1 MNKLGNFRIQT
12 RVFCMICF
20 VAPLAG
26 PHTTTKSTDLAGF
39 PIPKD
44 TVILT
49 NYYSVHLDEK
59 QWKDPLRFDPER
71 FLTSEGT
78 LATKTPAQF
87 MPFGIGELL
96 LHFMHINL
104 CTPRDTM
111 FMHVHSYN
119 CIQGS

>member
-1 MNKLGNFRIQT
+1 MLPFKA
-12 RVFCMICF
+12 VHAFCMICF

-39 PIPKD
+39 HIPKD

-49 NYYSVHLDEK
+49 NYYSVHLDET
-59 QWKDPLRFDPER
+59 QWKDPLRFNPER

-87 MPFGIGELL
+87 MPFGIGELM
-96 LHFMHINL
+96 HFMHFILYYRAL
-104 CTPRDTM
+104 CMYTAMMSDYR
-111 FMHVHSYN
+111 S
-119 CIQGS
+119 S